1 MDAEEPR
8 GKYSDIVDA
17 LNPVFFSTPA
27 LAFRSCYNA
36 LNTMFDA
43 AVININKALDV
54 IEKYDDSVVLEI
66 GEEEK
71 NIDMLTDRVD
81 NYLVQLSP
89 HIREDLHI
97 RIFEQYHKMV
107 TEFEHLGDYADNIA
121 ITAKEMND
129 EGVQFSETALN
140 ELKVLR
146 DLLDTILDYA
156 KLTFVKRNLD
166 AAYHIEPL
174 EEVMDD
180 LINTL
185 HDNHLQRLRDGKCT
199 IRAGIS
205 FLNVLTNLEQMSDA
219 CSHVGVAVVARIRP
233 EKAGLS
239 HEYLKDLH
247 QGENT
252 KFNEAYD
259 KAHESYYKMLNE
271 VESNAAD

>member
-1 MDAEEPR
+1 MTR
-8 GKYSDIVDA
+8 CG
-17 LNPVFFSTPA
+17 L
-27 LAFRSCYNA
+27 L
-36 LNTMFDA
+36 
-43 AVININKALDV
+43 
-54 IEKYDDSVVLEI
+54 
-66 GEEEK
+66 
-71 NIDMLTDRVD
+71 
-81 NYLVQLSP
+81 
-89 HIREDLHI
+89 LHI
-97 RIFEQYHKMV
+97 GLCGY
-107 TEFEHLGDYADNIA
+107 IA